1 MSDIY
6 SIVMI
11 VVGAIAIGV
20 LIFSL
25 CNSARLTDRQDEEW
39 IRQWLEEHKDE

>member
-1 MSDIY
+1 MSEIY

-25 CNSARLTDRQDEEW
+25 CKSASLTDRQDEEW
-39 IRQWLEEHKDE
+39 VRKWLEEHKDE